1 MIMFTTLQLPPPAPK
16 MSSSRLLVFSSVFD
30 NPSSPVSHIHKCM
43 AMGSSIEH
51 GKPTSGHTL
60 KKECSSLPQKQLA
73 TNSCL
78 VRGETDMGSSP
89 IYAGVLAGLVWCR

>member
-51 GKPTSGHTL
+51 GKPT
-60 KKECSSLPQKQLA
+60 KKECSSKKNAPLFPR
-73 TNSCL
+73 NN
-78 VRGETDMGSSP
+78 
-89 IYAGVLAGLVWCR
+89 